1 MSSLKVK
8 LGILAAGL
16 MLSGC
21 MQATTYEATN
31 QTNFKPRDKELLAK
45 IRYTNA
51 PVAEPFRRAIV
62 DYHRKEAPGSI
73 VVDSDNHYLYY
84 VLNDGKAIR
93 YGITVGEEAMA
104 WSGIAKIGSM
114 TEWPPWHPTKSEIER
129 LGVPTFV
136 APGPDNP
143 MGSRALYL
151 YSGGKDTLF
160 RIHGTNQPEYIGAS
174 ISSGCIRMTNEDV
187 IDLYNRVKMGTIVV
201 VLEPHHGDSPF
212 NSQMALQGGGSGS
225 SRCSNRPRSVHDEIK
240 SAGFTGAFLLA
251 AWSASAGRSG
261 VRLGAS
267 DLAASDFVGIGF
279 GGDLARRGFIRPLGR
294 QQRRDRRQRVPHV
307 PLADLV
313 IVVPLHQIEMD
324 VVLVIPVRARPQH
337 RGEPRAHR
345 MQHALA
351 QLARHRAVGERDRLA
366 VGELHAANVERVGA
380 AVFGQSGA
388 DHAVAAAAFERVEI
402 VEIADDAAEAC
413 RQRRHVG
420 ADPVRDRGGH
430 RAAQDR
436 RGLDR
441 DPVLVRQHHG
451 LQPDQILAAATAGAM
466 DVGNAGGDRDLF

>member
-1 MSSLKVK
+1 VAAAWSGFGDPDPPAQKSAGGPEICGKKDTAGLPQRGKDIWSLELWPISTIMRLMESWRLGRSVGARTRDFDWKCTMSSLKVK

-31 QTNFKPRDKELLAK
+31 TTNFKPRDKELLAK
-45 IRYTNA
+45 IRYTNV

-62 DYHRKEAPGSI
+62 EFHRREAPGSI

-201 VLEPHHGDSPF
+201 VLEPKHGDSPF
-212 NSQMALQGGGSGS
+212 NSQMALQGGG
-225 SRCSNRPRSVHDEIK
+225 
-240 SAGFTGAFLLA
+240 
-251 AWSASAGRSG
+251 
-261 VRLGAS
+261 
-267 DLAASDFVGIGF
+267 
-279 GGDLARRGFIRPLGR
+279 
-294 QQRRDRRQRVPHV
+294 
-307 PLADLV
+307 
-313 IVVPLHQIEMD
+313 
-324 VVLVIPVRARPQH
+324 
-337 RGEPRAHR
+337 
-345 MQHALA
+345 
-351 QLARHRAVGERDRLA
+351 
-366 VGELHAANVERVGA
+366 
-380 AVFGQSGA
+380 
-388 DHAVAAAAFERVEI
+388 
-402 VEIADDAAEAC
+402 
-413 RQRRHVG
+413 
-420 ADPVRDRGGH
+420 
-430 RAAQDR
+430 
-436 RGLDR
+436 
-441 DPVLVRQHHG
+441 
-451 LQPDQILAAATAGAM
+451 
-466 DVGNAGGDRDLF
+466 NAGPMMQ